1 MRDDPRG
8 EEEELER
15 FPVFSFFLR
24 FDGGGWRSK
33 RRGEREQ
40 WFDGVGERNHFDR
53 GILFLLRVQLAE
65 SNELSRRAYQ
75 AVNGESRSRKGESL
89 VLYAESVEA
98 ISRAFYLGKRKDVV
112 EGEMSS
118 ELKFSFE
125 KKTALHLRHEGEGAE
140 NS

>member
-1 MRDDPRG
+1 M
-8 EEEELER
+8 
-15 FPVFSFFLR
+15 
-24 FDGGGWRSK
+24 
-33 RRGEREQ
+33 
-40 WFDGVGERNHFDR
+40 
-53 GILFLLRVQLAE
+53 
-65 SNELSRRAYQ
+65 
-75 AVNGESRSRKGESL
+75 NGESRSRKGESL